1 MDASCNPMGQ
11 TPFHYEGWDV
21 THGPD
26 SIPYEGWDVTHGPD
40 SIPQRRIWGVG
51 TFIEQIAL
59 LCC

>member
-1 MDASCNPMGQ
+1 MGQ